1 MNGFDF
7 LRDSNHYFVP
17 RTPRAALKAIEE
29 GLLPD
34 VAYLYKANSVSP
46 LYEDINKIEE
56 IIPDI
61 ERILSNERNELGT
74 NLLLMSIFEQLLG
87 HKDQEIA
94 LFAAESINAIEN
106 QYNERIEKL
115 KKELSGEDPSAAR
128 RGIARQFYEVARIN
142 DARPAIKRFYLAES
156 YSYLKELYR
165 NGKFRKVDIQLAVDV
180 LVALGLPDRARYIL
194 ERIKGD
200 AKDDPDMLMLRAG
213 VEFKAK
219 RFSGVAE
226 IIGRIKQTAIYVD
239 AEHQDLVKLWIE
251 ARDAE

>member
-1 MNGFDF
+1 MNGFEF
-7 LRDSNHYFVP
+7 LREANSYFFP

-34 VAYLYKANSVSP
+34 VAYLYKAISVSP
-46 LYEDINKIEE
+46 LYEDVNKIEE

-61 ERILSNERNELGT
+61 ERILSNESNELGT

-115 KKELSGEDPSAAR
+115 KKELAGDDPSGAR

-142 DARPAIKRFYLAES
+142 DTRPAIKRFYLAES
-156 YSYLKELYR
+156 YAYLKELYR
-165 NGKFRKVDIQLAVDV
+165 NGKFRKDDIQLTVDV
-180 LVALGLPDRARYIL
+180 LVALELPDRARYIL

-200 AKDDPDMLMLRAG
+200 SKDDPDMLMLRAA

-226 IIGRIKQTAIYVD
+226 IMDRVKQKSRYID
-239 AEHQDLVKLWIE
+239 RERQDLVKLWIE
-251 ARDAE
+251 ARDA